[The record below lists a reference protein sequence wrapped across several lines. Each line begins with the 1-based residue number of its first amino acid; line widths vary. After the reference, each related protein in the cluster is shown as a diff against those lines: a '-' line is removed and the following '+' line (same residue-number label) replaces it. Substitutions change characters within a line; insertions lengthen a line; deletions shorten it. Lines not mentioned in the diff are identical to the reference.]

1 MFRAVCPEDPPAWGG
16 PKAPPSG
23 AGWRLSRPSAGR
35 GGERGYRAAPRPGR
49 RLTPALTP
57 PQRPCPARA
66 PSPPPPGAER
76 KGRRSPRTAPAATRT
91 PSHRPAVRGARPL
104 MPQVSRPPARAR
116 QDRAPGTPVGPRPA
130 RDWPGYLARARGGGE
145 GGRPG
150 MRVGPVGRLQRAI
163 GRFSETG
170 LHFQCNGTGGDG
182 GESVASAVDSISVC
196 GLVISAEIGRV
207 SQWPVDFFFSRR
219 NQCTVLIKWKVA

>member
-1 MFRAVCPEDPPAWGG
+1 
-16 PKAPPSG
+16 
-23 AGWRLSRPSAGR
+23 
-35 GGERGYRAAPRPGR
+35 
-49 RLTPALTP
+49 
-57 PQRPCPARA
+57 
-66 PSPPPPGAER
+66 
-76 KGRRSPRTAPAATRT
+76 
-91 PSHRPAVRGARPL
+91 
-104 MPQVSRPPARAR
+104 
-116 QDRAPGTPVGPRPA
+116 
-130 RDWPGYLARARGGGE
+130 
-145 GGRPG
+145 